1 MEGVTLRAHLNEA
14 RDEAILQI
22 FEGERSLAYIQL
34 PAAELQSV
42 LQKLAQLRAEM
53 REPVERSAEEARS
66 MATASDPSWSIG
78 FMEASGSAVLAL
90 RHPGFG
96 WLGFNLQRDRA
107 AMLGE
112 ALQRAAKE
120 GLA

>member
-1 MEGVTLRAHLNEA
+1 MESATLRAHLNDA
-14 RDEAILQI
+14 RDEAVLQI
-22 FEGERSLAYIQL
+22 FEGERSIAYIHL

-42 LQKLAQLRAEM
+42 LQKLAKLRAEM

-78 FMEASGSAVLAL
+78 FMEQDGSSVLAL

-96 WLGFNLQRDRA
+96 WLAFSLKRDRA